1 MADDYGH
8 STTSTLAH
16 DTAPPIII
24 NTSAP
29 VPPLEKINPSRQST
43 MRSKSG
49 MDVHVS
55 GTATPNSFFGGGNRG
70 SRHMIDFD
78 EYFVS
83 LAFLYC
89 DPPSLF
95 THYITWSNDRYPIQS
110 PLPLLITQ
118 DGTEY

>member
-8 STTSTLAH
+8 GPTSTPAH
-16 DTAPPIII
+16 DTAPPIVI
-24 NTSAP
+24 NNSAP
-29 VPPLEKINPSRQST
+29 VPPLEKITPSRQST

-83 LAFLYC
+83 LPFLYC
-89 DPPSLF
+89 DPSLLLP
-95 THYITWSNDRYPIQS
+95 HCIT
-110 PLPLLITQ
+110 
-118 DGTEY
+118 G